1 MSLQIFAL
9 LLMVVSFTIL
19 GVWVYHPAQKT
30 RWDNL
35 AHIPLDDSLDDPIN
49 DPRDDVK
56 QANTQQSGEIA

>member
-35 AHIPLDDSLDDPIN
+35 AHIPLDDSLDASI
-49 DPRDDVK
+49 DDVLDDSE
-56 QANTQQSGEIA
+56 QTNTQQSGESV